1 MGLPR
6 ACALRPVGLLCLD
19 HHRVGLRRAGRPEGL
34 PQACALR
41 PVDLHRVGHPVGLP
55 RACALRPVGLLCLGL
70 RRVGRLV
77 DHPQAAWPLAG
88 HQGRLG
94 HLGHLG
100 HLGLRDL
107 GLQNVVILE
116 QTPSTHRD
124 RACHRNPYQN
134 ASPCSQSPRDSDDSH
149 HQTQDPAQGV
159 DPVLDP
165 LVDLA
170 CREAAQAPNQSLR
183 RRGQL
188 PSKIFS

>member
-1 MGLPR
+1 M
-6 ACALRPVGLLCLD
+6 
-19 HHRVGLRRAGRPEGL
+19 GL

-55 RACALRPVGLLCLGL
+55 RACALRPVDLLCLGLLCLDPLCLGL
-70 RRVGRLV
+70 RRVGRPV

-94 HLGHLG
+94 LQGLQG
-100 HLGLRDL
+100 LQGLRDL
-107 GLQNVVILE
+107 GLQNAVILE
-116 QTPSTHRD
+116 QTPSTPGD

-165 LVDLA
+165 LVDPA

-183 RRGQL
+183 RRVQL